1 MKTIRVGVIG
11 VGNMGRNHCRV
22 FSSLRCAELVGVSDL
37 DQERGRQIA
46 RQYEVGYYPEVD
58 QLLTEVDAV
67 SVATTTQAHFDLAMH
82 CMDQGIH
89 VFVEK
94 PLTETVEQAQIVSRS
109 AAACPVIVQV
119 GHIERFN
126 PTYAELL
133 NVLED
138 MHILAIN
145 FRRLSAY
152 QGSNTDVD
160 VISDLMIHDLDL
172 ALHMVQRDPVSVS
185 ASGLTAFSQAV
196 DHTVAHL
203 HFHGGPLLT
212 LTASRITEQKV
223 RSIEVMATEAFIEAN
238 LLNKTISVHRR
249 TLGEYVN
256 INHRGVKYRQESVI
270 ECIHVPAFEP
280 LYLELEHFVD
290 CVAEGKPTKVPAEDG
305 LKALGLAT
313 AIRESLEAQL
323 IDSASTAKLWQPSPV
338 AAPMAMAAS

>member
-1 MKTIRVGVIG
+1 
-11 VGNMGRNHCRV
+11 
-22 FSSLRCAELVGVSDL
+22 
-37 DQERGRQIA
+37 
-46 RQYEVGYYPEVD
+46 
-58 QLLTEVDAV
+58 
-67 SVATTTQAHFDLAMH
+67 
-82 CMDQGIH
+82 
-89 VFVEK
+89 
-94 PLTETVEQAQIVSRS
+94 
-109 AAACPVIVQV
+109 
-119 GHIERFN
+119 
-126 PTYAELL
+126 
-133 NVLED
+133 
-138 MHILAIN
+138 
-145 FRRLSAY
+145 
-152 QGSNTDVD
+152 
-160 VISDLMIHDLDL
+160 
-172 ALHMVQRDPVSVS
+172 MVQRDPVSVS

-196 DHTVAHL
+196 DHAVAHL

-256 INHRGVKYRQESVI
+256 LNHRGVKYRQESVI

-323 IDSASTAKLWQPSPV
+323 VDAAPTAKLWQPSPV

>member
-1 MKTIRVGVIG
+1 MNATKVGVIG

-22 FSSLRCAELVGVSDL
+22 FSSLRCAELVGVCDL

-46 RQYEVGYYPEVD
+46 RQYEVDFYPEAD
-58 QLLTEVDAV
+58 QLLRAVDAV
-67 SVATTTQAHFDLAMH
+67 SLATPTQAHFHLAMR
-82 CMDQGIH
+82 CLEEGIH

-94 PLTETVEQAQIVSRS
+94 PVTETVEQARILSKS
-109 AAACPVIVQV
+109 AATRPLVVQV

-126 PTYAELL
+126 PTFTELL

-138 MHILAIN
+138 MHVLAIS
-145 FRRLSAY
+145 FRRLSAF

-172 ALHMVQRDPVSVS
+172 ALHMVKREPEAVS
-185 ASGLTAFSQAV
+185 ACGLTAFSSAI
-196 DHTVAHL
+196 DHAIAHL
-203 HFHGGPLLT
+203 HLHGGPLLT

-223 RSIEVMATEAFIEAN
+223 RSIEVMATEAFVEAN

-256 INHRGVKYRQESVI
+256 LNHRGVKYRQESVI

-290 CVAEGKPTKVPAEDG
+290 CVAKGNSPLVTAEDG
-305 LKALGLAT
+305 LKALGLAS
-313 AIRESLEAQL
+313 AIRKNLEAQR
-323 IDSASTAKLWQPSPV
+323 ID
-338 AAPMAMAAS
+338 AASALWTPRPAPTGMAVTAA

>member
-1 MKTIRVGVIG
+1 MKAIRVGVIG

-22 FSSLRCAELVGVSDL
+22 FSSLRCAELVGVCDL

-46 RQYEVGYYPEVD
+46 RQYEVDFYPEAD
-58 QLLTEVDAV
+58 QLLRAVDAV
-67 SVATTTQAHFDLAMH
+67 SLATPTQAHFHLAMR
-82 CMDQGIH
+82 CLEEGIH

-94 PLTETVEQAQIVSRS
+94 PLTETVEQAEILSKS
-109 AAACPVIVQV
+109 AATCPLVVQA

-126 PTYAELL
+126 PTYTELL

-138 MHILAIN
+138 MHVLAIS
-145 FRRLSAY
+145 FRRLSAF

-172 ALHMVQRDPVSVS
+172 ALHMVQRDPVSIN
-185 ASGLTAFSQAV
+185 ASGLTAFSQAI

-223 RSIEVMATEAFIEAN
+223 RSIEVMATEAFVEAN

-249 TLGEYVN
+249 TLGEYVHQ
-256 INHRGVKYRQESVI
+256 NHRGVKYRQESII

-290 CVAEGKPTKVPAEDG
+290 CIARGNSPQVTAEDG
-305 LKALGLAT
+305 LKALGLAE
-313 AIRESLEAQL
+313 AIRKSLEVQR
-323 IDSASTAKLWQPSPV
+323 ID
-338 AAPMAMAAS
+338 AAPTSWKPHPAPADMVMAAA